1 MQFITGYQSHQGG
14 IDMSD
19 IIIALSV
26 LVSIMGVIVGAWSII
41 DTRKKY
47 YFEYKERKRNAKN

>member
-1 MQFITGYQSHQGG
+1 
-14 IDMSD
+14 MSD